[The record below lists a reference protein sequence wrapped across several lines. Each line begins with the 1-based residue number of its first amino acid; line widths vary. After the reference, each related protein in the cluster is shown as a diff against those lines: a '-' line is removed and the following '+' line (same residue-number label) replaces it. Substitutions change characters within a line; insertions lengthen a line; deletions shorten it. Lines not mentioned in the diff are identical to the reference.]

1 MKLDAFTRI
10 LIKPFHTFPH
20 YKNTVI
26 DNSQI
31 GGDLSLDL
39 DLAYITYFFL
49 CTTLE
54 VKLIE

>member
-1 MKLDAFTRI
+1 MHLHEFSKSLFI
-10 LIKPFHTFPH
+10 HFIII
-20 YKNTVI
+20 NTVI

-31 GGDLSLDL
+31 SGDLSLDL